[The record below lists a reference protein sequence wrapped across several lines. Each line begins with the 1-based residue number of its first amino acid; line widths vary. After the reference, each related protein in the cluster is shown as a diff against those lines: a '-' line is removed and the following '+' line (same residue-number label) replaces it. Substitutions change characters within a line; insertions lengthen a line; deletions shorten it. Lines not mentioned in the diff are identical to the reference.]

1 MKTNMY
7 RPMGWVVMAVLGISQ
22 AAGLVGS
29 PVAGAAQPRWLQR
42 GLAWPD
48 LTPRLVQPKTA
59 KTPPPNPQQLGQ
71 MLKDMLQG
79 MGQSAN
85 HLYSYDA
92 GKNTQ
97 TIQKKIISDLDQLIA
112 IAKKNPPPGGG
123 GKSKK
128 KNKGQKMS
136 QNSRSPSSGSSSPT
150 NSPSAPALHS
160 YNPGGGPMNP
170 QTGKPFL
177 SSKKQWGNLPARER
191 NLILNGIRK
200 STLPGYQSL
209 VNAYYESLGK
219 LGSREESK

>member
-150 NSPSAPALHS
+150 NSPSAPGLA
-160 YNPGGGPMNP
+160 
-170 QTGKPFL
+170 FL
-177 SSKKQWGNLPARER
+177 QPRRRPHESANRKTISFQQKTMGQPAR
-191 NLILNGIRK
+191 
-200 STLPGYQSL
+200 PGAQFNS
-209 VNAYYESLGK
+209 
-219 LGSREESK
+219 